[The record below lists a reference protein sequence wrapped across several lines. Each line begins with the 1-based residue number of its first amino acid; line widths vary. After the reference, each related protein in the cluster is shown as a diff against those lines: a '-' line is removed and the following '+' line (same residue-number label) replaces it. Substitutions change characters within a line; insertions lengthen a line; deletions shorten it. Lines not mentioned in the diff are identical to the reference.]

1 MNITVLGAGNWGM
14 TAALLLHGNGHRL
27 RLWEINEKYA
37 ESMRR
42 DRENKTFLPGFPIPD
57 DLLVTSDLEEALT
70 EAELV
75 VFAVPSSYMRDTA
88 KSVAKTNILGNDAIC
103 ASLSKGLE
111 YATIST
117 MTDIIANELGGITTV
132 ALSGPCIAD
141 EVANGLPTTIVS
153 ASEDIQAAEQ
163 VQNAFMNQRF
173 RVYTSPDPLGVQ
185 FGGALKNIIAISAG
199 ILDGYYRESPASLGS
214 VAFGTNAKSALVTR
228 GIVEIIRFGTSLGAQ
243 AATFTGLSGIGDLI
257 TTCFSGHSR
266 NRHVGEELGRGRTLE
281 DILGEMVMV
290 AEGIPTTRAVHAYA
304 CDHGIDM
311 PITEMVYKVM
321 YSGLAPKD
329 AVDALMSREPKPER
343 MH

>member
-14 TAALLLHGNGHRL
+14 TAALLLHGNGHSIRV
-27 RLWEINEKYA
+27 WEFNEKYA

-42 DRENKTFLPGFPIPD
+42 DHENKTFLPGFPIPED
-57 DLLVTSDLEEALT
+57 VHVTSNLADALID
-70 EAELV
+70 AELA

-88 KSVAKTNILGNDAIC
+88 KSAANTGALGNNTLC

-117 MTDIIANELGGITTV
+117 MTEIIADETGGNTTV

-141 EVANGLPTTIVS
+141 EVAHGLPTTIVS
-153 ASEDIQAAEQ
+153 ASEDIQAAEC
-163 VQNAFMNQRF
+163 VRDAFMNQRF

-185 FGGALKNIIAISAG
+185 LGGALKNIIAMSAG
-199 ILDGYYRESPASLGS
+199 ILDGFYRESPASLGS

-266 NRHVGEELGRGRTLE
+266 NRHVGEELGRGRTLD
-281 DILGEMVMV
+281 DILGDMVMV
-290 AEGIPTTRAVHAYA
+290 AEGIPTTRAVYAYA
-304 CDHGIDM
+304 REHGIDM
-311 PITEMVYKVM
+311 PITEMVHEVM